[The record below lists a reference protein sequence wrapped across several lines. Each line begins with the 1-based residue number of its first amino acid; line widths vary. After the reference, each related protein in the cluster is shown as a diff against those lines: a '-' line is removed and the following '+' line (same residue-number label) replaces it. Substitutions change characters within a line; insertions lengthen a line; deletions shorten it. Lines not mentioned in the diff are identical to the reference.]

1 MSFHCCSNPKFIC
14 LMRLLQVLILISSL
28 SFLAYGVAYFTTS
41 KMKEEFI
48 RFGLSRFGT
57 LTAVLE
63 ILGGLGLLVGLMFN
77 DILLLSSGGLA
88 LLMFLGVAVRLKI
101 KDGLWASSPAI
112 FYCGLNFY
120 IFFVSMKIFLN

>member
-1 MSFHCCSNPKFIC
+1 
-14 LMRLLQVLILISSL
+14 MRLLQVLILISSL

-120 IFFVSMKIFLN
+120 IFFASMKIFLN

>member
-1 MSFHCCSNPKFIC
+1 
-14 LMRLLQVLILISSL
+14 MRLLQVLILISSL